1 MQAVPQIFDDALLAR
16 RLAQAREPLFLNAE
30 FETALI
36 DRLDDVTREFY
47 VAALLGNAEKGME
60 EKIKDHPKIKNLS
73 PSHSLVLPQSH
84 DLIISCWEMGFI
96 NDVPGYLAQIK
107 NALRPDG
114 WFLAVFYG
122 GETLIELR
130 HALWQADEEILG
142 GVTPRV
148 APMID
153 LRDAAGLLQRA
164 GFALPVADYEIIT
177 AHYNDLFALM
187 RELRGA
193 GLNNML
199 VERRKDFTPKKY
211 FLRAAEIYA
220 EKFGLPNGKIPATV
234 EVISLSAWAPSVVQ
248 QKPLIPGTAT
258 QRLADALNA
267 TEHQV

>member
-1 MQAVPQIFDDALLAR
+1 MQSVPQIFDDALLKQ
-16 RLAQAREPLFLNAE
+16 RLARARGPLFLNAE
-30 FETALI
+30 FEAALL
-36 DRLDDVTREFY
+36 DRLDDVTRDFD
-47 VAALLGNAEKGME
+47 AAVLFGESEIRERVKN
-60 EKIKDHPKIKNLS
+60 HSKIKNIS
-73 PSHSLVLPQSH
+73 SSHALTIPQSH
-84 DLIISCWEMGFI
+84 DLSISCWELGFI

-107 NALRPDG
+107 QTLRPDG

-177 AHYNDLFALM
+177 VHYNDMFALM
-187 RELRGA
+187 RELRGV

-199 VERRKDFTPKKY
+199 AERRKDFTPKKY

-220 EKFGLPNGKIPATV
+220 EKFGLPNGKISATV
-234 EVISLSAWAPSVVQ
+234 EVISLSAWAPAAYQ
-248 QKPLIPGTAT
+248 QKPMIPGTAT